1 MHTVKGLAKAQN
13 FLLGFFK
20 KSGET
25 TIKVAKQDSDT
36 DSDDEDTSFRAHAR
50 HEGGSFRGAQG
61 SASSGLLSYSV
72 HDGEDGAVPGSGR
85 SSSGSQPSAS
95 TLRRGQLSQPSMSRL
110 SSRAL
115 RPDDVGNEAHPP
127 TPPRG
132 TPCHLPDI
140 ALSGAG
146 SMRKSSLKTLPS
158 MCGNA
163 RFKDS
168 VCMFAPSLPPA
179 EGRGRGSLDEEVPC
193 NPALARLSGNTS
205 LSGRRSPSRS
215 LDLLPPQDGLGGSAS
230 GRFSRMA
237 GRSYSMARASSGQAA
252 ADTDDETRGSGRD
265 EGQAQEAPSSPIP
278 SSLPAHLRQG
288 YASQPADSRSGRL
301 LVSSVSF
308 AARSS
313 AAPEPAGLRPEDGE
327 ELEEA
332 LTNGSVSGWSART
345 RLKRGPGS
353 RHDLS
358 GSVASLLPLGLEDGF
373 TRSASSMALARLPSV
388 GGSRTTHLLPNGL
401 ERHASSPI
409 PVLSAGKDD
418 ASSGGASP
426 TACRSGS
433 LSLGP
438 GSNRPS
444 LDETEGGGQRAMG
457 ALDMLHR
464 VQSSADAGAT
474 LKGRWRVRIQGHCVT
489 VHTAGSF
496 LAAQ

>member
-1 MHTVKGLAKAQN
+1 MHAVKGLAKAHN

-36 DSDDEDTSFRAHAR
+36 DSDDDDTSFRTRAKQ
-50 HEGGSFRGAQG
+50 EGSSVRGALG

-72 HDGEDGAVPGSGR
+72 HDGDDGAVPGSGR

-95 TLRRGQLSQPSMSRL
+95 TLRRGQLNQPSMSRL

-115 RPDDVGNEAHPP
+115 RPDDSGEEAHSHAPP
-127 TPPRG
+127 LG
-132 TPCHLPDI
+132 GNTPCHLPDI

-168 VCMFAPSLPPA
+168 VCMFAPSQLPA
-179 EGRGRGSLDEEVPC
+179 EGRGRGSLDEEAPG

-205 LSGRRSPSRS
+205 LSGRRSPSHS
-215 LDLLPPQDGLGGSAS
+215 LDPLPPPEGLGGTAS

-237 GRSYSMARASSGQAA
+237 GRSFSMARASSGQSA
-252 ADTDDETRGSGRD
+252 ADADDETRGSGRD
-265 EGQAQEAPSSPIP
+265 EGRAQEAPPSPIA

-288 YASQPADSRSGRL
+288 YASQPAESRSGRSL
-301 LVSSVSF
+301 ASNVSF

-332 LTNGSVSGWSART
+332 LMNGSASGWNART
-345 RLKRGPGS
+345 RLTRGSGS
-353 RHDLS
+353 RRDLS
-358 GSVASLLPLGLEDGF
+358 GGAVSLLPLGLEDSF
-373 TRSASSMALARLPSV
+373 TRSASSSSALARLPST
-388 GGSRTTHLLPNGL
+388 GGSRTTQLLPSGL

-409 PVLSAGKDD
+409 PVLPAGKDD

-457 ALDMLHR
+457 ALDMLHK
-464 VQSSADAGAT
+464 VQSSTDAGAASP
-474 LKGRWRVRIQGHCVT
+474 GCSFEGHCAYCGVIPY
-489 VHTAGSF
+489 
-496 LAAQ
+496 